1 MDSRKL
7 LRTILIIVIAGAA
20 ISGTTDN
27 MSQQYAEKALT
38 RALATFTV
46 ARTLNGVISVAQGT
60 EVAVEPGG
68 VGVILTPGQVL
79 DPVNDLIERF
89 SSVMLVAA
97 SSLGLQLMLLRITS
111 SWVVTAVLIGLLAL
125 WLVSVWSQRLQG
137 NKYASL
143 TLRLSMMLV
152 FVRFAI
158 PVVIICT
165 NFLFSAF
172 LLTDQE
178 TATAALEATSTR
190 LNEVNTQS
198 EDATSPDEVPSQSNG
213 QAPPEPSGDSLKE
226 TLASAYESLP
236 SIAEVGSQMKSSTQ
250 EYISNVSDWFG
261 SISVSTRMA
270 QLKASA
276 AEATSHIVDLIVIFV
291 LQTIIFP
298 LGFLWLFVEVLK
310 AGATRSISAL
320 GVGP

>member
-1 MDSRKL
+1 MDPRKL
-7 LRTILIIVIAGAA
+7 LRTALIIVIAGAA

-27 MSQQYAEKALT
+27 MSQQYAEQALT
-38 RALATFTV
+38 RALTTFTV

-68 VGVILTPGQVL
+68 IGVILTPGQVL

-89 SSVMLVAA
+89 SGVMLVAA
-97 SSLGLQLMLLRITS
+97 SSLGLQLVLLKITS
-111 SWVVTAVLIGLLAL
+111 SWVVTAVLIGFLAL

-137 NKYASL
+137 KKYASL
-143 TLRLSMMLV
+143 ALQLSMMLV

-178 TATAALEATSTR
+178 SATAALEATSTR

-198 EDATSPDEVPSQSNG
+198 EDATGPDAVPSQTDG
-213 QAPPEPSGDSLKE
+213 QEPPESSADSLKE
-226 TLASAYESLP
+226 TLLSAYESIP

-250 EYISNVSDWFG
+250 EYISDVSDWFG

-276 AEATSHIVDLIVIFV
+276 AEATSHIVNLIVIFV

-310 AGATRSISAL
+310 AAATRSIFAL

>member
-1 MDSRKL
+1 MGPKKL
-7 LRTILIIVIAGAA
+7 LRTALIIVIAAAA

-27 MSQQYAEKALT
+27 ISQQYAEQALT

-97 SSLGLQLMLLRITS
+97 SSLGLQLVLLKITS
-111 SWVVTAVLIGLLAL
+111 SWVVTALLIGVLAV
-125 WLVSVWSQRLQG
+125 WLVSVWSQRFQG
-137 NKYASL
+137 NKYVAL
-143 TLRLSMMLV
+143 ILRLSMMLV
-152 FVRFAI
+152 FVRFAVPI
-158 PVVIICT
+158 VIICT
-165 NFLFSAF
+165 NFLFSTY

-178 TATAALEATSTR
+178 SATAALEGTSAKIEEINVQFEDEADTEKAS
-190 LNEVNTQS
+190 EVV
-198 EDATSPDEVPSQSNG
+198 DMPSRIKR
-213 QAPPEPSGDSLKE
+213 A
-226 TLASAYESLP
+226 
-236 SIAEVGSQMKSSTQ
+236 TQ
-250 EYISNVSDWFG
+250 EWLSGVGDWFS
-261 SISVSTRMA
+261 SISVSARME

-298 LGFLWLFVEVLK
+298 LGFLWIFVEVLK
-310 AGATRSISAL
+310 AAATRSISSLASTS
-320 GVGP
+320 

>member
-7 LRTILIIVIAGAA
+7 LRTALIIVIAGAA
-20 ISGTTDN
+20 ISGATDN
-27 MSQQYAEKALT
+27 ISQQYAEQALT

-60 EVAVEPGG
+60 EVALEPGG

-97 SSLGLQLMLLRITS
+97 SSLGLQLVLLKITS
-111 SWVVTAVLIGLLAL
+111 SWVVSALLISALAV
-125 WLVSVWSQRLQG
+125 WLGTVWLQRLQG
-137 NKYASL
+137 NRYVAL
-143 TLRLSMMLV
+143 IFRLSVMLV
-152 FVRFAI
+152 FIRFAI
-158 PVVIICT
+158 PVVIIGT
-165 NFLFSAF
+165 NILFSTF

-178 TATAALEATSTR
+178 SATAALEGTSAKIEEINVQFEDETG
-190 LNEVNTQS
+190 S
-198 EDATSPDEVPSQSNG
+198 EK
-213 QAPPEPSGDSLKE
+213 APE
-226 TLASAYESLP
+226 TLDTP
-236 SIAEVGSQMKSSTQ
+236 SRIKRATQ
-250 EYISNVSDWFG
+250 EWLSGVGDWFG
-261 SISVSTRMA
+261 SISVTARIE

-298 LGFLWLFVEVLK
+298 LGFLWIFVELLK
-310 AGATRSISAL
+310 AAATRSISAL
-320 GVGP
+320 SVKS

>member
-1 MDSRKL
+1 MDPKKL
-7 LRTILIIVIAGAA
+7 LRTALIIVIAAAA
-20 ISGTTDN
+20 ISGATDN
-27 MSQQYAEKALT
+27 LSQQYAEQALT

-97 SSLGLQLMLLRITS
+97 SSLGLQLVLLKITS
-111 SWVVTAVLIGLLAL
+111 SWVVTALLIGVLAV
-125 WLVSVWSQRLQG
+125 WLVSIWLQQLQG
-137 NKYASL
+137 NKYVAL

-152 FVRFAI
+152 FIRFAI

-178 TATAALEATSTR
+178 SATAALEGTSAKIEEI
-190 LNEVNTQS
+190 NVPFEDEADS
-198 EDATSPDEVPSQSNG
+198 ENVP
-213 QAPPEPSGDSLKE
+213 ETVDMPSRIKR
-226 TLASAYESLP
+226 A
-236 SIAEVGSQMKSSTQ
+236 TQ
-250 EYISNVSDWFG
+250 EWLSGVGDWFS
-261 SISVSTRMA
+261 SISVSTRME

-298 LGFLWLFVEVLK
+298 LGFLWIFVEVLK
-310 AGATRSISAL
+310 ATASRSISSLASAS
-320 GVGP
+320 